1 LNSYVQQPAD
11 SGDGSYVYCISDNPA
26 DFSISG
32 NSEQNT
38 FLLINGG
45 TVTMKNINA
54 TIGNEVTTEKH
65 FIEVGNNENG
75 LTLDLAGNNI
85 ITILNGTPPFYGNGA
100 TLKLRCEG
108 DGPATL
114 TIRTADEYNSGFKDF
129 NIDWSS
135 LSDEALDAND
145 LSNIAASGYKVERS
159 AKTTVDVNGVTLY
172 EWTFTVSK

>member
-1 LNSYVQQPAD
+1 
-11 SGDGSYVYCISDNPA
+11 
-26 DFSISG
+26 
-32 NSEQNT
+32 
-38 FLLINGG
+38 
-45 TVTMKNINA
+45 
-54 TIGNEVTTEKH
+54 
-65 FIEVGNNENG
+65 
-75 LTLDLAGNNI
+75 
-85 ITILNGTPPFYGNGA
+85 
-100 TLKLRCEG
+100 LRCEG